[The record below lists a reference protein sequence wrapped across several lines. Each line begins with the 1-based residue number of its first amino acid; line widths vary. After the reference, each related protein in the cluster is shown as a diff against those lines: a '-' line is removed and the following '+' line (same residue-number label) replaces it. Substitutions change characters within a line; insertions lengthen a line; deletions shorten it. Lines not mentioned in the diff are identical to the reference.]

1 MTITFIRQIL
11 YGEYTTPSYSRA
23 WPFTMRLHRT
33 VYLLPLAVF
42 SLLLTPQAHA
52 DFQDGKD
59 AYDRSDY
66 ETALKEWRPLAEQGN
81 AEAQFRMGRLYDYVQ
96 QYQDLQEAIRWYRLA
111 AEQGLPAAQNSLGLR
126 YSIGRG
132 VPHDYKEAV
141 RWWLL
146 AAEQEFAEAQYWLGV
161 SYEEKRGVPEDYKEA
176 LRWYRLAANK
186 GSVAAQHRL
195 GLAYANG
202 GLGFPKDYREAFL
215 WYRLAV
221 EQHDDRNIERTEIVL
236 ALYSLGEFYANG
248 QGVPQDYVQAHMW
261 YNLAAGQN
269 VERAAKAREDLAKS
283 MTSEQ
288 IAEAERLA
296 REWLAQHQK

>member
-1 MTITFIRQIL
+1 
-11 YGEYTTPSYSRA
+11 
-23 WPFTMRLHRT
+23 MRFPRT
-33 VYLLPLAVF
+33 LSLLPLAVF

-96 QYQDLQEAIRWYRLA
+96 Q
-111 AEQGLPAAQNSLGLR
+111 S
-126 YSIGRG
+126 
-132 VPHDYKEAV
+132 
-141 RWWLL
+141 
-146 AAEQEFAEAQYWLGV
+146 
-161 SYEEKRGVPEDYKEA
+161 
-176 LRWYRLAANK
+176 
-186 GSVAAQHRL
+186 
-195 GLAYANG
+195 
-202 GLGFPKDYREAFL
+202 
-215 WYRLAV
+215 
-221 EQHDDRNIERTEIVL
+221 EIVL

>member
-1 MTITFIRQIL
+1 
-11 YGEYTTPSYSRA
+11 
-23 WPFTMRLHRT
+23 MRFPRPLS
-33 VYLLPLAVF
+33 LLPLTVCA
-42 SLLLTPQAHA
+42 LLLTTLAHA
-52 DFQDGKD
+52 DFQDGMD
-59 AYDRSDY
+59 AYDRGDY
-66 ETALKEWRPLAEQGN
+66 ASAYKEWRPLAEQGN

-96 QYQDLQEAIRWYRLA
+96 QYQDLQETIRWYRLA

-141 RWWLL
+141 RWWRL

-161 SYEEKRGVPEDYKEA
+161 SYEEKRGVPQDNKEA

-202 GLGFPKDYREAFL
+202 GLGVPKDYREAFL

-221 EQHDDRNIERTEIVL
+221 KQHEDRYIERTEIVL

-248 QGVPQDYVQAHMW
+248 YGVPQDYVLAHMW
-261 YNLAAGQN
+261 LNLAAAQN
-269 VERAAKAREDLAKS
+269 YEKAIKSREVIAAHMTPAQIAKAQRV
-283 MTSEQ
+283 
-288 IAEAERLA
+288 A
-296 REWLAQHQK
+296 REWLALHQK